1 MRVQFAVVSAA
12 LAIVF
17 VIMPAYSDD
26 VPQLNINPVCHGI
39 AQQAAGPGEKGSP
52 DLAFGQCVKNEQA
65 MRQKL
70 IGEWSTFVPS
80 ETSNC
85 VGEETSGPLPS
96 YTDLATCLEMARAAR
111 QLNAPSQAPQS
122 K

>member
-17 VIMPAYSDD
+17 GIMPAYSDD
-26 VPQLNINPVCHGI
+26 VPRLNIDPVCHGI
-39 AQQAAGPGEKGSP
+39 AQQAAGPGEKGGP
-52 DLAFGQCVKNEQA
+52 DLAFGQCVKNEEA

-80 ETSNC
+80 ERSNC
-85 VGEETSGPLPS
+85 VGEETSASLPS
-96 YTDLATCLEMARAAR
+96 YTDLVTCLEMARAAR
-111 QLNAPSQAPQS
+111 QLNAPSQPPQG